1 MVQKKNELPSKQ
13 LGKNITEF
21 KQMMIYLIC
30 EVVDLGYHV
39 VSGHTSKQRAEVE
52 LQKAINQ
59 ARTQKIEDL
68 KKINYTQEAAEKFC
82 DSIEFFVLDTV
93 EVE

>member
-1 MVQKKNELPSKQ
+1 MQ
-13 LGKNITEF
+13 
-21 KQMMIYLIC
+21 IYLIC

-39 VSGHTSKQRAEVE
+39 VSAYTSKERAEVE

-59 ARTQKIEDL
+59 ARTQRIEGL

-82 DSIEFFVLDTV
+82 DSIEFFVMDTV
-93 EVE
+93 EAE